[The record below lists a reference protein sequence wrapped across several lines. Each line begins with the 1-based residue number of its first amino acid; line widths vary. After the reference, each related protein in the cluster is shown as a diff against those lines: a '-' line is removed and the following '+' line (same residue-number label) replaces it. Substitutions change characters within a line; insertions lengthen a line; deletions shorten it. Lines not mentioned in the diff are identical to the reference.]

1 MPKKKK
7 PAKFNLDRRLQA
19 NNQDWYD
26 IYLRQHPKVTEP
38 FFRTLLSEISKTHR
52 DRLLAALPPDITGDE
67 FKKMDEWI
75 TTQPHTGEVRGATVA
90 VSQASVLWH
99 LCEDAQGR
107 LNPKKVQIAFHAM
120 GTVLSCL
127 YGDDW
132 HWIMYDARR
141 GRDLGTDQKRNG
153 PTV

>member
-107 LNPKKVQIAFHAM
+107 L
-120 GTVLSCL
+120 T
-127 YGDDW
+127 
-132 HWIMYDARR
+132 RR
-141 GRDLGTDQKRNG
+141 KCK
-153 PTV
+153 